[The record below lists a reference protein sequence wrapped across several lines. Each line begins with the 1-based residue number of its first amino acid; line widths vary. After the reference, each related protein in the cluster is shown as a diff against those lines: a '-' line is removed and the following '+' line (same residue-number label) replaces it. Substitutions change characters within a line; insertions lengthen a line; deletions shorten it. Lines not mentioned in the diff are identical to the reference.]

1 MLVHKKE
8 GKEQDTLA
16 SAFILRCS
24 SAWAANETRPS
35 GLQRTQATAELGQ
48 PLATPPT
55 LSALLGAADRG
66 PKTHE
71 RHRLLIKKKNLSF

>member
-16 SAFILRCS
+16 SACFLRCS

-35 GLQRTQATAELGQ
+35 GLQTPQATAELEQ
-48 PLATPPT
+48 PLAED
-55 LSALLGAADRG
+55 SHAACATRRG
-66 PKTHE
+66 
-71 RHRLLIKKKNLSF
+71 R